1 MKKLILFGAGH
12 LGREALHNLGL
23 NNVYCFCDN
32 KYYGGDIEGK
42 SVISYNELL
51 RIYSEYII
59 VITLNSVNTQM
70 VITQLESDNISD
82 YVPYLGI
89 KGEKSI
95 MWDCDK
101 PLSYFNKLENRYKAK
116 ADYYKGLYCYEK
128 QKLNYLK
135 EHSDITKLKPAEG
148 KLRIRQQ
155 ELIQFVKEVLEQ
167 IEPLGINPFLFAGNL
182 LGAYRHGG
190 FIPWDDD
197 FDMALMRADYDKF
210 INEFKKNG
218 KAYFCPIPYKE
229 QNGFN
234 RHEYM
239 MNLGKKHPN
248 EILMD
253 IDIGKIILFKDDGNG
268 HRLWIDFFSFD
279 YYDNEYDFHEHKQY
293 IMSLE
298 KKINKIKFSE
308 DIYNY
313 LHNQIEL
320 NPNISMEKTR
330 NIFAGIDNDE
340 SYDRNMINRADKWL
354 CADNI
359 FPLKNMK
366 FESLILKSP
375 ANPIEIMEFE
385 YSDYMSYPNDMGN
398 QKHGGLGD
406 YLFE

>member
-23 NNVYCFCDN
+23 DNVYCFCDN

-42 SVISYNELL
+42 SIISYNELL

-89 KGEKSI
+89 KGAKSI
-95 MWDCDK
+95 MWDYDK

-197 FDMALMRADYDKF
+197 FDMALMRVDYDKF

-293 IMSLE
+293 IMNLE

-359 FPLKNMK
+359 FP
-366 FESLILKSP
+366 
-375 ANPIEIMEFE
+375 
-385 YSDYMSYPNDMGN
+385 
-398 QKHGGLGD
+398 
-406 YLFE
+406 